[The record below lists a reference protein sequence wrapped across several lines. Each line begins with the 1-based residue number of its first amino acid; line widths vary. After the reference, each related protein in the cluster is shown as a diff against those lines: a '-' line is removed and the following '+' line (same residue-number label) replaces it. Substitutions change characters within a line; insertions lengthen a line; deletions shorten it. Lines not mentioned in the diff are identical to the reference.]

1 MYFLI
6 ILSSRGR
13 LIFIVKILFFSKWQT
28 KEDQPVVVEE
38 ALAAVEGAVGVVPGG
53 EGEGSPRT
61 KMYVPVIITL
71 YEL

>member
-1 MYFLI
+1 VADLFYCQNSI
-6 ILSSRGR
+6 
-13 LIFIVKILFFSKWQT
+13 KFFSKWQT

-53 EGEGSPRT
+53 EGEGSLRT
-61 KMYVPVIITL
+61 KMYAPVIITL